1 MLSHAQSH
9 LEPELEE
16 LITRVIGGLI
26 EVHRH
31 LGPGYL
37 ESIYKRAAC
46 IELALRGIPFEVE
59 HSVPVVYKGEAI
71 LGHRLDLLVDQR
83 LIVELKAVSHLE
95 PVHASQLVSYLT
107 ACNLRAGLLV
117 NFNVGVLKNGLKR
130 IVR

>member
-1 MLSHAQSH
+1 MLSHVHSG

-16 LITRVIGGLI
+16 LITQVIGCLI

-46 IELALRGIPFEVE
+46 IELQLRGIPFEVE
-59 HSVPVVYKGEAI
+59 HPISVIYKGEPI
-71 LGHRLDLLVDQR
+71 VGHRLDLLVDRR

-107 ACNLRAGLLV
+107 ACNLRSGLLV
-117 NFNVGVLKNGLKR
+117 NFNVGILKNGLKR